1 MAKLLLGKEV
11 VDAMGE
17 AAVSRVEALRNR
29 GVVPTLAIV
38 RMGER
43 PDDLSY
49 ERTAVKRAEK
59 LGVSVRTFV
68 LDADASEEELLDV
81 IGEVNEDDGIHGCL
95 MFRPLPAHIDET
107 RVCNELSVR
116 KDIDGIT
123 RASLASVFTGEGEG
137 FPPATAQACFSMLD
151 HHGIPV
157 AGKRDIVVCA
167 TGRARAYG
175 AECFRQGQTVLD
187 VGINFDEAGN
197 MCGDVDYAAVEPVV
211 DAITPVPRG
220 LGSVT
225 TSVTMDHVI
234 RAAETVVSKG

>member
-1 MAKLLLGKEV
+1 MLLGKEV

-95 MFRPLPAHIDET
+95 MFRPLPAHIDSEK
-107 RVCNELSVR
+107 VR
-116 KDIDGIT
+116 NAIAAEKDLDCISDDALG
-123 RASLASVFTGEGEG
+123 RFFTGKKDA
-137 FPPATAQACFSMLD
+137 FAPCTAESCIEILKHYGVEIS
-151 HHGIPV
+151 
-157 AGKRDIVVCA
+157 GKRAVVI
-167 TGRARAYG
+167 
-175 AECFRQGQTVLD
+175 LSL
-187 VGINFDEAGN
+187 IH
-197 MCGDVDYAAVEPVV
+197 
-211 DAITPVPRG
+211 I
-220 LGSVT
+220 
-225 TSVTMDHVI
+225 
-234 RAAETVVSKG
+234 